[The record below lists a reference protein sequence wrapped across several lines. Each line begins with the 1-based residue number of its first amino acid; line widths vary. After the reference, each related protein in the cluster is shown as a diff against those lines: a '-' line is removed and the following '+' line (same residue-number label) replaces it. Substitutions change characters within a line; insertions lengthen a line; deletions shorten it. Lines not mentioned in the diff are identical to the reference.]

1 MIASVSEERQKK
13 EDILETK
20 RPLTQR
26 WTEVSSYHL
35 TGHVTNVLQS
45 KMAIKMLQ
53 LLVFAVLFF
62 LAASSDIFDR
72 ILSDVSPCA
81 EVCRNTY
88 SPHTN
93 DIKVYDH
100 YIFVIFFL
108 FLFIFNWSNLHA
120 FSIKR
125 CSWHFQT

>member
-1 MIASVSEERQKK
+1 
-13 EDILETK
+13 
-20 RPLTQR
+20 
-26 WTEVSSYHL
+26 
-35 TGHVTNVLQS
+35 
-45 KMAIKMLQ
+45 MAIKMFQ

-62 LAASSDIFDR
+62 LGASSDIFDR

-100 YIFVIFFL
+100 YNIFYL
-108 FLFIFNWSNLHA
+108 FLIGP
-120 FSIKR
+120 IKS
-125 CSWHFQT
+125 C